1 MIHTPYIC
9 YSSSAQLAVAR
20 SSGCRDG
27 PICVWACVCVCMQLV
42 FVPDM
47 FLHAIVNLEES
58 VAAAIQCV
66 SAVQCSVVQC
76 SVVLCSGV
84 QCSAVQCS
92 VV

>member
-1 MIHTPYIC
+1 
-9 YSSSAQLAVAR
+9 
-20 SSGCRDG
+20 
-27 PICVWACVCVCMQLV
+27 MQLV